1 MSHTLF
7 KDRFADILASRF
19 AGKPFILDEDGVL
32 SLCFDITAVQS
43 QMNPAKPDS
52 LTLGYTRTMMGCLL
66 FNPKP
71 KHITMLGLGGGSLA
85 KYCHRY
91 LADANITA
99 VEINPDII
107 ALRNTFA
114 IPNDSSRFHIHCGD
128 GAEFIANPPATT
140 DLLMVDGFDVTGQAP
155 SLCTQRFYNDCYKAL
170 GKHGIL
176 VVNMCGDG
184 RQIALYVSRIRH
196 SFANSVVVIPSED
209 CDNQIVFAVKGDG
222 LRYSEKQLL
231 AQARYLEQCH
241 PIALQNT
248 ARRLT
253 ASQSNGGFLPQSNN
267 HANKIHSQTHR
278 T

>member
-1 MSHTLF
+1 MSHTLS

-19 AGKPFILDEDGVL
+19 AGKPFILEEDGML

-52 LTLGYTRTMMGCLL
+52 LTLGYTRTMMGSLL

-85 KYCHRY
+85 KYCYRY
-91 LADANITA
+91 LPDAQISV

-107 ALRNTFA
+107 ALRNKFA
-114 IPNDSSRFHIHCGD
+114 IPADDQRFRIHCDD
-128 GAEFIANPPATT
+128 GAAFIANPPART
-140 DLLMVDGFDVTGQAP
+140 DLLIVDGFDITGQAP
-155 SLCTQRFYNDCYKAL
+155 SLCTQNFYNNCYDAL
-170 GKHGIL
+170 EEQGIL
-176 VVNMCGDG
+176 VVNMCGDD
-184 RQIALYVSRIRH
+184 RQIGGYVSRIRR

-209 CDNQIVFAVKGDG
+209 CPNQIVFAVKGDG

-231 AQARYLEQCH
+231 AQARYLEQRH
-241 PIALQNT
+241 PIALQHT
-248 ARRLT
+248 ARMLK
-253 ASQSNGGFLPQSNN
+253 ASHRNGGFLSRPNS
-267 HANKIHSQTHR
+267 HANKIYPQTNW